1 MKWSVAVGGF
11 LFALGAGML
20 RGETIDLTKP
30 PAPPV
35 EGTLGMGGPAAKNPA
50 GVEINVN
57 TQYLTLG
64 GKPWM
69 PVMGEFHYMRYP
81 REQWDEELKK
91 MKAGGVTVV
100 STYVVWIFQ
109 EENEGKFEWG
119 GNKDLRAFIDACA
132 KNGLQVSLR
141 IGPWVHSEARNG
153 GIPDWVVEQCGKGVR
168 STDEKF
174 MGFTRKL
181 YEQIFSQVKGQMWK
195 DGGPIVAVQIDNE
208 STNVRYLQALKAM
221 AQEVGFAPP
230 LWTITAWDHVRP
242 PESGFVPMFGGYAEG
257 FWYEDKGMPA
267 KGRTH
272 YFFTP
277 IRDDSEIVPATLQP
291 RPNSIDMTYI
301 NKYPFLTCEI
311 GGGMAMSYMRRAVMS
326 WQDVTGS
333 AFTQFGAGSNLLGYY
348 MYHGGA
354 HPLGSKGQ
362 GLQEKQD
369 SLTTNYNDMP
379 PIDYDFQAPLGEF
392 GEVRPSYHSLG
403 LLHAFMRDFA
413 IVPLP
418 PVWPAEMP
426 RGVDDEK
433 TLRWVVRTDGKRGF
447 VFINNYERGKKLP
460 AREIG
465 LDLKLA
471 GGDIKMPASGTAAF
485 PADTFAIFPFN
496 LDMNGVLLT
505 EATAQLVCMLNG
517 PTPTYVFFTP
527 GEMKSEFVVDGKTLT
542 PAAGAKEA
550 TTLTGQG
557 GRSAKILLLTQAQAM
572 HLTKAHLWGADRLVM
587 SNAEVAF
594 DGDSVLVT
602 GRNADDLSIELYPAP
617 EKGLTMG
624 GKALAGTPD
633 GVFTKYAISVPA
645 KTVTLDVKKVK
656 EAGPARALVMGP
668 SRKPPVPTEPVDA
681 DFDAA
686 AVWQVGV
693 PNDALEGVHNV
704 LVKVDYAGDVGRA
717 YVGDRFVEDDF
728 YSGIPWEIGMKR
740 FSPAVQDKGLTVK
753 ILPLRKDSP
762 VWLEKQF
769 VPTFDA
775 KGEALTLRG
784 ITAEVEYQVKVEAG
798 K

>member
-1 MKWSVAVGGF
+1 
-11 LFALGAGML
+11 
-20 RGETIDLTKP
+20 
-30 PAPPV
+30 
-35 EGTLGMGGPAAKNPA
+35 MGGQAAKNQA

-57 TQYLTLG
+57 TQYLTRG

-91 MKAGGVTVV
+91 MKAGGVTIV

-119 GNKDLRAFIDACA
+119 GNKDLKAFVEACA
-132 KNGLQVSLR
+132 KNGLEVSLR

-153 GIPDWVVEQCGKGVR
+153 GIPDWVVEQCGRGVR

-181 YEQIFSQVKGQMWK
+181 YEQIFAQVKGQMWK

-221 AQEVGFAPP
+221 AEEVGFAPA

-242 PESGFVPMFGGYAEG
+242 PETGFVPMFGGYAEG

-277 IRDDSEIVPATLQP
+277 IRDDSEIVPATLQA
-291 RPNSIDMTYI
+291 RANSIDMTYI

-326 WQDVTGS
+326 WQDVTAS

-348 MYHGGA
+348 MYHGGS

-379 PIDYDFQAPLGEF
+379 AIDYDFQAPLGQF

-403 LLHAFMRDFA
+403 LLHAFIADFGESLA
-413 IVPLP
+413 KMPAA
-418 PVWPAEMP
+418 WPAEMP
-426 RGVDDEK
+426 KGVNDEK
-433 TLRWVVRTDGKRGF
+433 TLRWVVRTDGKSGF
-447 VFINNYERGKKLP
+447 VFVNNYERGKKLP
-460 AREIG
+460 AREVG

-471 GGDIKMPASGTAAF
+471 GGDVRMPASGTVAL

-505 EATAQLVCMLNG
+505 TATAQLVCKVG
-517 PTPTYVFFTP
+517 GEIPTYVFFTP
-527 GEMKSEFVVDGKTLT
+527 GEMKSEFVVEGKTLT
-542 PAAGAKEA
+542 PAAEAREAATVTGKE
-550 TTLTGQG
+550 GK
-557 GRSAKILLLTQAQAM
+557 SAKILLLTQAQAM
-572 HLTKAHLWGADRLVM
+572 HLTKAHVWGAERLIL
-587 SNAEVAF
+587 SNSEVAL
-594 DGDSVLVT
+594 DGDNVVVT
-602 GRNADDLSIELYPAP
+602 GRDAGDLSIEVYPAP
-617 EKGLTMG
+617 EKGVMVG
-624 GKALAGTPD
+624 GKAVAGTAD
-633 GVFTKYAISVPA
+633 GVFTKYAISVPE
-645 KTVTLDVKKVK
+645 KKVSLEVKQVK

-686 AVWQVGV
+686 GVWQVGV
-693 PNDALEGVHNV
+693 PKDALEGVHNV
-704 LVKVDYAGDVGRA
+704 LVKVDYAGDVARA
-717 YVGDRFVEDDF
+717 YVGDTFVEDDF
-728 YSGIPWEIGMKR
+728 YSGLPWEMGMKR
-740 FSPAVQDKGLTVK
+740 FMPAVGEKGLTVK

-762 VWLEKQF
+762 VWLEKGSM
-769 VPTFDA
+769 PAFDA
-775 KGEALTLRG
+775 KGEALAVKG
-784 ITAEVEYQVKVEAG
+784 ITAEVEYQVKVEVG